1 MLGRFDRAFSMP
13 TTEKTLVARLN
24 FTCSRRGSTES
35 TETFHTPLPRPP
47 HPLPSSLFPTPF
59 PHLIMPRRAS
69 VQLAFVAL
77 FALVLAPAL
86 CDAQAVRRAS
96 PEEPSGR
103 KRDRPGGPSHQVQ
116 RPPKYE
122 HDNEHAHKP
131 INGVPCEPE
140 TMCSTDHD
148 CAADFPCTESECVSD
163 AGHLFKLGYKNAVP
177 QGMGVCVCFENKPEN
192 TPCIGEENVCE
203 GPLGKCD
210 AYGVCIPQP
219 DDDGCPCAG
228 KCSPPADACVDP
240 DFPCICES
248 GACAVNYLPP
258 GGPCVPSTS
267 TASDVKQCEEAIC
280 VKQATLTGGTFEVVC
295 KVENRPDGT
304 ACSGDAVGTPATCEN
319 AGKCASGDCMD
330 LDCQNIPPPPTC
342 KEKFP
347 DQIVGCTT
355 QSCGKGE
362 DCDQACADAT
372 GGKAACLDTPKT
384 CNCNAPVGGEQT
396 QFDCVLSGG
405 GAPLPPGGRS
415 RCCVCATPDT

>member
-1 MLGRFDRAFSMP
+1 M
-13 TTEKTLVARLN
+13 
-24 FTCSRRGSTES
+24 RG
-35 TETFHTPLPRPP
+35 
-47 HPLPSSLFPTPF
+47 
-59 PHLIMPRRAS
+59 RAS

-103 KRDRPGGPSHQVQ
+103 KLDRPGGPSHQVQ

-122 HDNEHAHKP
+122 HNNEHAHKS

-148 CAADFPCTESECVSD
+148 CAAEFPCTESECVSD

-177 QGMGVCVCFENKPEN
+177 QGMGVCVCFGNKPEN

-203 GPLGKCD
+203 GPLGKCNAD
-210 AYGVCIPQP
+210 GVCIPQP

-258 GGPCVPSTS
+258 GGPCVPPTS
-267 TASDVKQCEEAIC
+267 TVVGVKQCEEAIC
-280 VKQATLTGGTFEVVC
+280 VKQEKLTRGTFEVVC

-304 ACSGDAVGTPATCEN
+304 ACSGDKVGTPATCEN

-330 LDCQNIPPPPTC
+330 LNCQNIPPPPPPFPPTPPPAVPQPPPPPFPPPPKDDTC
-342 KEKFP
+342 TAKFP
-347 DQIVGCTT
+347 GQEVGCTT
-355 QSCGKGE
+355 RSCGTGNTN
-362 DCDQACADAT
+362 CDQACDDAT
-372 GGKAACLDTPKT
+372 DGTAACLLTPNSCI
-384 CNCNAPVGGEQT
+384 CNSPGGGQT
-396 QFDCVLSGG
+396 QFDCVLQGG
-405 GAPLPPGGRS
+405 NPPTGPGRA
-415 RCCVCATPDT
+415 RCCVCATPEPAA